1 MNDDVASPAVLREAE
16 VEIVVP
22 FHDVDMV
29 QLVWHGHYA
38 KYFEVARCALLDQID
53 YGYEAMR
60 ASGFMWPVIDMR
72 VRYIKP
78 VRFGQ
83 RIIVKAV
90 LREWENRLLIEYV
103 VRDAASGQRLTK
115 GMTAQVAVD
124 MRSGEMCFVS
134 PPVLFERLGLAR

>member
-1 MNDDVASPAVLREAE
+1 MNDDVTTSAAVHAAE
-16 VEIVVP
+16 VEITVP

-38 KYFEVARCALLDQID
+38 KYFEVARCALLDQLN

-83 RIIVKAV
+83 RIIVRAV

-103 VRDAASGQRLTK
+103 VRDAVSGLRLTK
-115 GMTAQVAVD
+115 GTTAQVAVD
-124 MRSGEMCFVS
+124 MRTGEMCFVS
-134 PPVLFERLGLAR
+134 PPVLFERLGLAQ